1 MVDGIGYA
9 LVTAVGIAVRL
20 GRQVPWRVGGVGGAR
35 TRARRLVCPGGLV
48 DIGLVRL
55 ESSGGF
61 GGRYGNAQNLQ

>member
-1 MVDGIGYA
+1 MVDLIGYA

-20 GRQVPWRVGGVGGAR
+20 GRQVPWRVGGAR

-55 ESSGGF
+55 ESSSGGF